1 MLTVVVISA
10 VATSTPSTSAET
22 STLCVTPASSSL
34 IRGTSVSRA
43 ISTVIPRCVVLTNPL
58 AEIERS
64 YSAGRTPMKLYRPSA
79 DVFDTSSGFW
89 PPAR

>member
-1 MLTVVVISA
+1 MLTVVLTSA
-10 VATSTPSTSAET
+10 VATSTPCTSPET
-22 STLCVTPASSSL
+22 STVCVTPASSSL

-43 ISTVIPRCVVLTNPL
+43 MSTVIPRCTVFRNPL

-79 DVFDTSSGFW
+79 EVFDTSSGFC

>member
-1 MLTVVVISA
+1 MLTVLLTSA
-10 VATSTPSTSAET
+10 VATSTPSTSADT

-34 IRGTSVSRA
+34 IRGISVSRA
-43 ISTVIPRCVVLTNPL
+43 ISTVIPRSVALRNPL
-58 AEIERS
+58 AETERS

-79 DVFDTSSGFW
+79 DVFDTSSGFC